1 MTDNRITLDDYFLNM
16 ARLASLRSTCRRRQV
31 GCILVDSNN
40 HVAATG
46 YNGVP
51 KGFTH
56 CLDYP
61 CKGATAESG
70 TQLEDCWA
78 VHAEMNAMLQLQ
90 STDMLTAYLTV
101 TPCFSCAKV
110 LANSN
115 VNRIV
120 APVWYPQSNVLE
132 ILDEA
137 NIIVVIKEMKE
148 WVSLNP

>member
-1 MTDNRITLDDYFLNM
+1 MSGNRITLDSYFLNM

-31 GCILVDSNN
+31 GCVLVDSNN
-40 HVAATG
+40 YVVATG

-56 CLDYP
+56 CLDNP
-61 CKGATAESG
+61 CAGATAKSG
-70 TQLEDCWA
+70 TQLDDCWA

-90 STDMLTAYLTV
+90 STDVLTSYLTV

-120 APVWYPQSNVLE
+120 APVWYPQPNVLE
-132 ILDEA
+132 VLNEA
-137 NIIVVIKEMKE
+137 HINVVIKEMEE
-148 WVSLNP
+148 WVSLNL

>member
-1 MTDNRITLDDYFLNM
+1 MPDSRIELDDYFLNM
-16 ARLASLRSTCRRRQV
+16 ARLASLRSTCKRRQV

-61 CKGATAESG
+61 CKGATAKSG

-90 STDMLTAYLTV
+90 STDVLTAYLPV

-115 VNRIV
+115 VTRIV
-120 APVWYPQSNVLE
+120 APVWYPQENVFE
-132 ILDEA
+132 VLDAA
-137 NIIVVIKEMKE
+137 NINVEIREMEK
-148 WVSLNP
+148 WVSLNL

>member
-1 MTDNRITLDDYFLNM
+1 MDDNRIELDDYFLNM
-16 ARLASLRSTCRRRQV
+16 ARLASLRSTCKRRQV

-40 HVAATG
+40 HVVATG

-56 CLDYP
+56 CLDNP
-61 CKGATAESG
+61 CKGATAKSG

-90 STDMLTAYLTV
+90 STDELTAYLTV

-120 APVWYPQSNVLE
+120 APVWYPQPDVFT
-132 ILDEA
+132 ILDIA
-137 NIIVVIKEMKE
+137 NIEVVIKEMDE
-148 WVSLNP
+148 WISLNP